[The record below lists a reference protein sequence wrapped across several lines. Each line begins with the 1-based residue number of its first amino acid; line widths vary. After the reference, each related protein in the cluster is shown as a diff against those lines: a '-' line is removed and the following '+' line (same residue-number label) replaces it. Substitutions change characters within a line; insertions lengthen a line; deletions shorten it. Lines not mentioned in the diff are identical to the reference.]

1 MQEKEEL
8 KQYLIDHLDE
18 AIEKHYL
25 QVYYQPVIRTLTGRL
40 CGAEA
45 LIRWID
51 PVKGFLSPGDFI
63 PLFEEMNL
71 SYKVDRYVIQ
81 EVTQGLRGR
90 IDKGEKLVPVSINL
104 SRADFQMMDPLTEL
118 NQAMRKNGLRWS
130 LVRVEITES
139 ALSKDVAG
147 LKRAIHNFRQA
158 GYEVWMDD
166 FGSGYSFLNYL
177 KNFEFDE
184 IKLDMIFMKDFDEA
198 SKKILTACVK
208 MAKDLGI
215 HTLAEGVETKQ
226 QLDFLQSI
234 GCERIQGFYY
244 SKPLPTG
251 EFAKLVAEKGIE
263 IENWQQS
270 KFYQC
275 VGLVDLASD
284 KPTCLALDDGSH
296 FRLLYV
302 NEEFQK
308 EVKRAPAVFKQIVN
322 EWNKPESEIAKRL
335 HAFAQK
341 VDQGEASYFDFKQTE
356 QYLRLSAQQI
366 ARHEN
371 YQMLLINVSDITVQY
386 LK

>member
-18 AIEKHYL
+18 AIEKRYL

-51 PVKGFLSPGDFI
+51 PVKGFLSPDDFI

-147 LKRAIHNFRQA
+147 GH
-158 GYEVWMDD
+158 
-166 FGSGYSFLNYL
+166 SSLNYL

-184 IKLDMIFMKDFDEA
+184 IKLDMIFMKEFDEA

-234 GCERIQGFYY
+234 GCERIQSFYY

-251 EFAKLVAEKGIE
+251 EFAKLVAEKRIE

-270 KFYQC
+270 KLYQC
-275 VGLVDLASD
+275 VGLVDLACD

-308 EVKRAPAVFKQIVN
+308 EVKRALAVFKQIVN

-335 HAFAQK
+335 QAFAKK
-341 VDQGEASYFDFKQTE
+341 VDQGEASYFDLKQTE

-371 YQMLLINVSDITVQY
+371 YQMLLINASDITVQY

>member
-1 MQEKEEL
+1 MSPGDFIPL
-8 KQYLIDHLDE
+8 
-18 AIEKHYL
+18 
-25 QVYYQPVIRTLTGRL
+25 R
-40 CGAEA
+40 
-45 LIRWID
+45 
-51 PVKGFLSPGDFI
+51 FLSPGDFI
-63 PLFEEMNL
+63 PLLEEMNL

-81 EVTQGLRGR
+81 EVAQGLRGR

-118 NQAMRKNGLRWS
+118 NQ
-130 LVRVEITES
+130 
-139 ALSKDVAG
+139 
-147 LKRAIHNFRQA
+147 AIHNFRQA

-226 QLDFLQSI
+226 KLDFLQSI

-335 HAFAQK
+335 QAFAKK

-371 YQMLLINVSDITVQY
+371 YQMLLINASDITVQY

>member
-1 MQEKEEL
+1 
-8 KQYLIDHLDE
+8 
-18 AIEKHYL
+18 
-25 QVYYQPVIRTLTGRL
+25 
-40 CGAEA
+40 
-45 LIRWID
+45 
-51 PVKGFLSPGDFI
+51 LSPGDFI

-81 EVTQGLRGR
+81 EVAQGLRGR

-118 NQAMRKNGLRWS
+118 NQ
-130 LVRVEITES
+130 
-139 ALSKDVAG
+139 
-147 LKRAIHNFRQA
+147 AIHNFRQA

-226 QLDFLQSI
+226 KLDFLQSI

-322 EWNKPESEIAKRL
+322 EWNKPESEIAKWL
-335 HAFAQK
+335 QAFAKK

-371 YQMLLINVSDITVQY
+371 YQMLLINASDITVQY

>member
-1 MQEKEEL
+1 M
-8 KQYLIDHLDE
+8 IDHLDE

-63 PLFEEMNL
+63 PLFEEMNF

-90 IDKGEKLVPVSINL
+90 IDKGEKLVPFSINL

-147 LKRAIHNFRQA
+147 PKRAIHNFRQA

-166 FGSGYSFLNYL
+166 FGSGYSSLNYL

-184 IKLDMIFMKDFDEA
+184 IKLDI
-198 SKKILTACVK
+198 
-208 MAKDLGI
+208 DL
-215 HTLAEGVETKQ
+215 HEG
-226 QLDFLQSI
+226 L
-234 GCERIQGFYY
+234 
-244 SKPLPTG
+244 
-251 EFAKLVAEKGIE
+251 
-263 IENWQQS
+263 
-270 KFYQC
+270 
-275 VGLVDLASD
+275 
-284 KPTCLALDDGSH
+284 
-296 FRLLYV
+296 
-302 NEEFQK
+302 
-308 EVKRAPAVFKQIVN
+308 
-322 EWNKPESEIAKRL
+322 
-335 HAFAQK
+335 
-341 VDQGEASYFDFKQTE
+341 
-356 QYLRLSAQQI
+356 
-366 ARHEN
+366 
-371 YQMLLINVSDITVQY
+371 
-386 LK
+386 

>member
-1 MQEKEEL
+1 M
-8 KQYLIDHLDE
+8 
-18 AIEKHYL
+18 
-25 QVYYQPVIRTLTGRL
+25 
-40 CGAEA
+40 
-45 LIRWID
+45 
-51 PVKGFLSPGDFI
+51 SPGDFI

-81 EVTQGLRGR
+81 EVTQGLCGR

-118 NQAMRKNGLRWS
+118 NQ
-130 LVRVEITES
+130 
-139 ALSKDVAG
+139 
-147 LKRAIHNFRQA
+147 AIHNFRQA

-226 QLDFLQSI
+226 QLDFLQLI

-335 HAFAQK
+335 QAFAKK

-371 YQMLLINVSDITVQY
+371 YQMLLINASDITVQY

>member
-1 MQEKEEL
+1 MRVGVYQYDEKVSPSLACDRAKLACDQAKKQTEQSWCLYTSAMQEKEEL

-90 IDKGEKLVPVSINL
+90 IDKGEKIVPVSINL
-104 SRADFQMMDPLTEL
+104 SRTDFQMMDPLTEL
-118 NQAMRKNGLRWS
+118 NQA
-130 LVRVEITES
+130 
-139 ALSKDVAG
+139 
-147 LKRAIHNFRQA
+147 IHNFRQA
-158 GYEVWMDD
+158 GYEVWMGD
-166 FGSGYSFLNYL
+166 FGSGYSSLNYL

-263 IENWQQS
+263 IDNWQQS

-284 KPTCLALDDGSH
+284 KPTCLVLDDGSH

-335 HAFAQK
+335 HAFAKK

-366 ARHEN
+366 ARH
-371 YQMLLINVSDITVQY
+371 S
-386 LK
+386 

>member
-1 MQEKEEL
+1 MSL
-8 KQYLIDHLDE
+8 
-18 AIEKHYL
+18 
-25 QVYYQPVIRTLTGRL
+25 
-40 CGAEA
+40 
-45 LIRWID
+45 
-51 PVKGFLSPGDFI
+51 GDFI

-81 EVTQGLRGR
+81 EVTQGLCGR

-118 NQAMRKNGLRWS
+118 NQ
-130 LVRVEITES
+130 
-139 ALSKDVAG
+139 
-147 LKRAIHNFRQA
+147 AIHNFRQA

-198 SKKILTACVK
+198 SKKTLTACVK

-226 QLDFLQSI
+226 QLDFLQLI

-244 SKPLPTG
+244 SKPLPIG

-335 HAFAQK
+335 QAFAKK

-371 YQMLLINVSDITVQY
+371 YQMLLINASDITVQY